1 MPYVNEFARGESLW
15 RLVESPSVQHFKGQ
29 IREQAVSHEHHL
41 PNQIEP
47 SRGVNSIARVIA
59 IDGSNITH
67 RVENGYPGAEA
78 ALLNLAAVVIKLE
91 ALRDIP
97 RDYIPSPREM
107 REMEQ
112 CRTLSAVLPGRNIIR
127 KDVADDSPKRFFRHT
142 VQQELGARL
151 DPDHESLLETFKA
164 VTKSRTDDAPIMCPI
179 DDCPLEGANKQLKP
193 AKSAVC
199 NCSKREH
206 LYETDALRA
215 HERFEENGSSEQ
227 AFTAVRECIEHLT
240 LVNILRYFERTDSL
254 GVFRDTAF
262 IMDGPLAIFGMSA
275 WLKVYIERE
284 IARLHE
290 KALQQGGPGLLVMG
304 IEKSGQFINHLIEM
318 DWLTGEGPNQRLKN
332 SIALAP
338 NKNYIHEHIVL
349 RPIEAKPYGEST
361 YYGRKILYKNKTG
374 QHSVVMTPIVNDQG
388 RDYDCTTEEAYPR
401 IGDALDIMD
410 ELATYLYQDGFAPLV
425 RAHAH
430 AAIPLRAGARILENL
445 FSR

>member
-1 MPYVNEFARGESLW
+1 MFN
-15 RLVESPSVQHFKGQ
+15 QFKGQ
-29 IREQAVSHEHHL
+29 IREQAISHGHPL
-41 PNQIEP
+41 PDKIEP
-47 SRGVNSIARVIA
+47 SRGVSSIARVIA

-67 RVENGYPGAEA
+67 RVANGYPGAEA

-97 RDYIPSPREM
+97 RDYIPSPSEM

-127 KDVADDSPKRFFRHT
+127 KDVPNDSPKRFFRHT
-142 VQQELGARL
+142 VQQEFGARL

-164 VTKSRTDDAPIMCPI
+164 ITRGRGDDASITCPI

-193 AKSAVC
+193 AKSTMC
-199 NCSKREH
+199 NCPKREH

-240 LVNILRYFERTDSL
+240 LINILRYFERTDSL

-262 IMDGPLAIFGMSA
+262 IMDGPLALFGMSA

-284 IARLHE
+284 ISRLHE
-290 KALQQGGPGLLVMG
+290 KALQQGGAGLLVMG
-304 IEKSGQFINHLIEM
+304 VEKSGQFINHLIEL
-318 DWLTGEGPNQRLKN
+318 DWLTGEGPNQRLEN
-332 SIALAP
+332 STALAP
-338 NKNYIHEHIVL
+338 NLNYIHEHIVL
-349 RPIEAKPYGEST
+349 RPFDAKPYGDAT

-388 RDYDCTTEEAYPR
+388 RDYHCTTEEAYPR
-401 IGDALDIMD
+401 IGEALNIMD
-410 ELATYLYQDGFAPLV
+410 ELSTYLYQDGFAPLV
-425 RAHAH
+425 RANAH
-430 AAIPLRAGARILENL
+430 AAIPLRAGARILQSL
-445 FSR
+445 FEK